1 MSGPKSRSKTVW
13 AWDKRTSARK
23 YLARGPKRCFC
34 IAELIIVRPRRTVNK
49 GKKHVKTAVLGHSIL
64 KPTSGLPE
72 KTRWVSQNNFSRF
85 VIGVEGFF
93 DLTHEILSN
102 LKMLLLCAWCLLD
115 WKFQKTS
122 PTLARRVPNGFG
134 TLPAQFRTQKSA
146 KLRDRWQN
154 PFFETCRCFLLFF
167 RSKLNFI
174 DFDCC
179 LANESQI
186 VRFWKSRSLSKTAK
200 WCL

>member
-34 IAELIIVRPRRTVNK
+34 IAQLIIARPRRTVNK

-72 KTRWVSQNNFSRF
+72 KTRWVRQNNFSRF
-85 VIGVEGFF
+85 VIAVEGFF

-102 LKMLLLCAWCLLD
+102 SKMLLLCAWCLLD

-122 PTLARRVPNGFG
+122 PTLARRVPNGFR
-134 TLPAQFRTQKSA
+134 TLPSQFRNKNLQNFVIGDKIHS
-146 KLRDRWQN
+146 LRLAAV
-154 PFFETCRCFLLFF
+154 FFSFFVPNSTLLT
-167 RSKLNFI
+167 SI
-174 DFDCC
+174 
-179 LANESQI
+179 A
-186 VRFWKSRSLSKTAK
+186 V
-200 WCL
+200 